1 MLRDERDRRAP
12 WTPGSRRNP
21 ATERCLQTLADIRVG
36 HVFDTTTLPVAVR
49 EVRNLLLAGS
59 RS

>member
-1 MLRDERDRRAP
+1 VDAWIE
-12 WTPGSRRNP
+12 SNP
-21 ATERCLQTLADIRVG
+21 ATERCLQTLAEIRVG

-59 RS
+59 LS